1 MIKEGHLEIYDVTL
15 TVETPVFIGSGK
27 TINKKEYAYDEAK
40 KLVSII
46 DMQKLIKC
54 LVDKELIDEYERLIL
69 GNAYNGG
76 MNEFLS
82 TCFSKEEI
90 EMLTLY
96 QCNVKGVF
104 NDQKPHNDI
113 CQFMR
118 LNDGRPYIPGS
129 SLKGALRTCLLAY
142 LVNDSKLSD
151 DIFDNFLKIV
161 YQKGRRVIDTKFTT
175 DADKKMNEAV
185 FNTLNLDIKHK
196 YNAVNSIMRSISIS
210 DSESVDFKH
219 MTICNKVD
227 IRTSGTTNK
236 PSVLRECIRPG
247 TKIKF
252 KLTIDKSLH
261 GLSIEDVRGA
271 IEKFLKFYNAEY
283 LPHFRLPNNAVSV
296 TAPDNIILGGGSGFF
311 SKTVVYN
318 IYAHDDALDYVSEL
332 MEEQFKGHYHESDYD
347 DGISPH
353 TLKYTQYGNS
363 LIPFGMCKFEAE

>member
-27 TINKKEYAYDEAK
+27 TINKKEYAYDESK
-40 KLVSII
+40 KLVTMI
-46 DMQKLIKC
+46 DMHKLMKM

-82 TCFSKEEI
+82 TCLSKEEI
-90 EMLTLY
+90 ESLTLY
-96 QCNVKGVF
+96 QCSVKGVF
-104 NDQKPHNDI
+104 DDQKPHNDI

-129 SLKGALRTCLLAY
+129 SLKGALRTCLFAY
-142 LVNDSKLSD
+142 LVKNDSDLTG
-151 DIFDNFLKIV
+151 F
-161 YQKGRRVIDTKFTT
+161 
-175 DADKKMNEAV
+175 
-185 FNTLNLDIKHK
+185 LDIQYDKRDRILIPPTTKGDK
-196 YNAVNSIMRSISIS
+196 YACESVFHTLPINTKRPRDAVNSIMRSISIS
-210 DSESVDFKH
+210 DSEPVDFKS

-227 IRTSGTTNK
+227 IRTSGTMSK
-236 PSVLRECIRPG
+236 PNLLRECIRPG

-252 KLTIDKSLH
+252 KLAIDKSLH
-261 GLSIEDVRGA
+261 GLSIEDVRSA
-271 IEKFLKFYNAEY
+271 VEKFFKFYNAEY

-296 TAPDNIILGGGSGFF
+296 TAPDHIILGGGSGFF

-318 IYAHDDALDYVSEL
+318 TYAHDDALDYVSEW
-332 MEEQFKGHYHESDYD
+332 MEGKFEGHYHESDYD
-347 DGISPH
+347 GGISPH

-363 LIPFGMCKFEAE
+363 LMPFGMCKFEAE